1 MASRP
6 DHHDRNGDQA
16 SQSTMPT
23 PVAAAL
29 GLVVSGVRNARRL
42 PETASR
48 LPIIGVG
55 IAVQKAETIRREY
68 LTFAARGVAFVQKVT
83 GGAMTAGTQ
92 AVSLLAERRAAATHA
107 AENAVTSTREKVSS
121 TTGSTER
128 TVEEEAREVAEKARD
143 AVEKATE
150 IRRGTS
156 RPAGRTEPAKK
167 AAKKP
172 AQKAPAKKAAAKK
185 AVAKKAVA
193 KKAPAAPAEEPTRE
207 ELPDEAVE
215 AGAPGAATEA
225 ADQAAQEVADQ
236 APRAAATEGEDISP
250 EDLAIPDIDHL
261 TLASLRARLR
271 QLSVPQLVQLRLYEQ
286 AHANRL
292 QVVTMLENRIAKL
305 EAEQDNGSGASSDAA
320 GSSTDNDSAAQE
332 AAEPGME
339 QAESGADDL
348 GATPRP

>member
-6 DHHDRNGDQA
+6 DNHDRNGDPA

-55 IAVQKAETIRREY
+55 IAVQKAETVRREY

-107 AENAVTSTREKVSS
+107 AENVATTTREKVRS
-121 TTGSTER
+121 TTDSTER

-156 RPAGRTEPAKK
+156 RPAGRKE
-167 AAKKP
+167 
-172 AQKAPAKKAAAKK
+172 PAKKAAAKK
-185 AVAKKAVA
+185 APA
-193 KKAPAAPAEEPTRE
+193 KKAPAKKSAAKTASAAPAEEPARE
-207 ELPDEAVE
+207 ELPEEAVE

-225 ADQAAQEVADQ
+225 AEHAAQEVAEQ
-236 APRAAATEGEDISP
+236 APRAATEGEDISA

-271 QLSVPQLVQLRLYEQ
+271 QLTVPQLVQLRLYEQ

-320 GSSTDNDSAAQE
+320 SSSTDNESAAQQ
-332 AAEPGME
+332 AAEPGIE